1 MKNSNVPK
9 RNTISNEVKIDL
21 DVLGT
26 LMLNGVR
33 GHVDG
38 ADIVA
43 KNDCGGRERSVK
55 LLEELAKPTC
65 FSDNSILR
73 LSARAGDGVLTLG
86 GPRDQVVAKEHTV
99 ARGRSSVINATSPIH
114 ITTTIYI

>member
-9 RNTISNEVKIDL
+9 RNTILNEVKIDL
-21 DVLGT
+21 YVLGT

-33 GHVDG
+33 EHVDG

-43 KNDCGGRERSVK
+43 KNDCGSRERSVK

-65 FSDNSILR
+65 FSDGISDSSILC
-73 LSARAGDGVLTLG
+73 LSARAGDGVLALG
-86 GPRDQVVAKEHTV
+86 GP
-99 ARGRSSVINATSPIH
+99 
-114 ITTTIYI
+114 